1 MAKLKTRRPYG
12 NLWRM
17 YAAIVET
24 PGDADQITV
33 GDVDRPEPQAGEV
46 LIRTVASGVN
56 RADLLQR
63 KGLYSPAPGVSE
75 TMGLE
80 ASGVIEAVGSDVNG
94 WEPGDEVVALL
105 SGGGYAEY
113 FVAPAGQVLPPP
125 TGMDLITAA
134 GMVEVAATVVSNM
147 DAVGL
152 KSEETLLVHGGSGGI
167 GTFAIQYAKALGCT
181 VATTAGTKKKLKHCK
196 EHGADIALDYHDDWV
211 QGLKDATDGR
221 GADVILDIMG
231 AKYLEMNVKALA
243 RHGRIVIIGMQ
254 GGVKG
259 TLNIGA
265 LLTRMGTITATAL
278 RSRSVEEKSE
288 ICRRVAG
295 VVWPMV
301 ADGRVRPAPETHIPF
316 AEVQRAHELLES
328 GDNVGKIV
336 LVHGDN

>member
-1 MAKLKTRRPYG
+1 
-12 NLWRM
+12 M

-24 PGDADQITV
+24 PGD
-33 GDVDRPEPQAGEV
+33 VDAIAIGEIQKPEPKEGEV
-46 LIRTVASGVN
+46 LVRTVASGVN

-63 KGLYSPAPGVSE
+63 RGLYAPPPGQPE

-80 ASGVIEAVGSDVNG
+80 ASGVIEAVGRGVSG

-113 FVAPAGQVLPPP
+113 FVVPAGQIIPPP
-125 TGMDLITAA
+125 IGMDLVTAA

-147 DAVGL
+147 DVVGL
-152 KSEETLLVHGGSGGI
+152 KGGETLLVHGGSGGI

-181 VATTAGTKKKLKHCK
+181 VATTAGTEEKLQHCR
-196 EHGADIALDYHDDWV
+196 EHGADIALDYHEDWV

-231 AKYLEMNVKALA
+231 AKYLEMNVKAIT

-254 GGVKG
+254 GGTKG
-259 TLNIGA
+259 TLNIGM
-265 LLTRMGTITATAL
+265 LLSKMGTVTATAL

-288 ICRRVAG
+288 ICRRVATE
-295 VVWPMV
+295 VWPMV
-301 ADGRVRPAPETHIPF
+301 ADDRVKPAPETHIPF
-316 AEVQRAHELLES
+316 SDVGKAHTLLES

-336 LVHGDN
+336 LVHDKK